1 MKTMKTLTTLILI
14 SLSLNTFSQKFI
26 CEAPYC
32 LKLTDSINDTNSLN
46 FKNIGEQLKNKKIIA
61 LGESTHGTKEFFEL
75 KCELIKYLIENAGFN
90 YVVFEASM
98 RESDLLNDY
107 VQMGVGDP
115 KILVARLG
123 YWTWYT
129 QEVIDLA
136 IWMREYN
143 TTHSKKIYFK
153 GFDFQ
158 SSENSVSYLKSI
170 ENELNQDLS
179 EKVNLVLNVF
189 KRINDLQL
197 AGIYQLS
204 QSLLDS
210 TSNYCQNLKEYINT
224 NHSLLE
230 NTLSDSLYR
239 DLKINTELLWQYS
252 IQSNSSIKPDKF
264 RDSCMAQNFNWLYNN
279 NPDSKY
285 IIWAHNGHIKSSDK
299 AMGQYLKQAYND
311 SIAIIGLTT
320 SQGTYT
326 AINGAKID
334 SNPLILPDSSN
345 YEYYFEKFNADNFFL
360 NLHKLPDD
368 LTKYL
373 ILPNKLREIGSMRR
387 EKQFSEYNVFKDL
400 DMIIYLKKTSSSK
413 VLY

>member
-1 MKTMKTLTTLILI
+1 MKTLTTIILI

-75 KCELIKYLIENAGFN
+75 KCELIKYLIENSGFK

-98 RESDLLNDY
+98 RECDLLNDY
-107 VQMGVGDP
+107 IHTGIGDP

-129 QEVIDLA
+129 QEVIDLT
-136 IWMREYN
+136 IWMHDYN
-143 TTHSKKIYFK
+143 ETHPNKIYFK

-170 ENELNQDLS
+170 KNELNQDLS
-179 EKVNLVLNVF
+179 ENVNLVLNVF
-189 KRINDLQL
+189 NRINDLQL

-210 TSNYCQNLKEYINT
+210 TSNSCKKLKDYINS
-224 NHSLLE
+224 NKSLLQ
-230 NTLSDSLYR
+230 NNITDSLYR
-239 DLKINTELLWQYS
+239 NIKINTELLWQYS
-252 IQSNSSIKPDKF
+252 IQSNSSIKPDKL
-264 RDSCMAQNFNWLYNN
+264 RDSCMAENFNWLYNN

-285 IIWAHNGHIKSSDK
+285 IIWTHNGHIKSSEK
-299 AMGQYLKQAYND
+299 AMGQYLKQTYND

-320 SQGTYT
+320 SRGTYT
-326 AINGAKID
+326 ALNGAKID
-334 SNPLILPDSSN
+334 SNPLSLPDSSS
-345 YEYYFEKFNADNFFL
+345 YEYYFEKFNTDNFFI
-360 NLHKLPDD
+360 NLHNIPDD

-373 ILPNKLREIGSMRR
+373 ISPNKLREIGSMRR
-387 EKQFSEYNVFKDL
+387 DEQFSEYNLFKDF